1 LYSPDFFLTLRCIV
15 KMHFVMEP
23 IVNFTPDIDIK
34 DAVVIVHLEGQPDM
48 PVQGRFIK
56 MSNGFIHLYGNLLK
70 EEPKVSVES
79 QKSAAATESNEIR
92 SYMDRSA
99 LVRFM
104 HEGRFCT
111 GAVTHVTDK
120 AWRVFN
126 LELGAAWM
134 PKSVLRWSGVA
145 EQFCVVDEDYYPV
158 FTKEVSEEMNEFPI
172 AFEPTDLI
180 DELYR

>member
-1 LYSPDFFLTLRCIV
+1 MKP
-15 KMHFVMEP
+15 
-23 IVNFTPDIDIK
+23 VNFTPDIDIK
-34 DAVVIVHLEGQPDM
+34 DAIVIVHLEGHEDM
-48 PVQGRFIK
+48 TVKGRFIK
-56 MSNGFIHLYGNLLK
+56 MEDGFVHLYGRLTDEQPVVAVK
-70 EEPKVSVES
+70 S
-79 QKSAAATESNEIR
+79 QKSALPTDSNPIR
-92 SYMDRSA
+92 SYMDHSA

-120 AWRVFN
+120 AWRIFN

-134 PKSVLRWSGVA
+134 PKTVLRWSGVA

-180 DELYR
+180 DELDR